1 MAGRRSRIPGQGMTP
16 LFDLGPPVP
25 PDTAPATGG
34 GGRERAGQESGKATA
49 AQQRSVSSWIRG
61 VFRFGDGTE
70 RTRTVEGVGTSAR
83 LAEDTARFAAHLR
96 ASGWLFPE
104 GRGLLVE
111 TLGIA
116 AHDGGLIALGEEQ
129 AARR

>member
-1 MAGRRSRIPGQGMTP
+1 MAGRRSRTPGQGMVP
-16 LFDLGPPVP
+16 LFDLESLAP
-25 PDTAPATGG
+25 PDIAPATGG
-34 GGRERAGQESGKATA
+34 GGGGHERAGRESGNGTA

-70 RTRTVEGVGTSAR
+70 RTRTVEGMGMSAQ
-83 LAEDTARFAAHLR
+83 LAEDAARFADHLR

-116 AHDGGLIALGEEQ
+116 AHDGGLIVLSEACE
-129 AARR
+129 